1 MELMTKHR
9 EMMLARHKRIIKRYN
24 SLREQHPEAARSA
37 VAERVA
43 DKECMTLQ
51 GIVKILK
58 AYGVEKPWGFDP
70 FGQAGF
76 DPLWLQLD

>member
-37 VAERVA
+37 VAERIA

-58 AYGVEKPWGFDP
+58 AYGEWQKQQQG
-70 FGQAGF
+70 A
-76 DPLWLQLD
+76 

>member
-9 EMMLARHKRIIKRYN
+9 EMMLARHKRIIKRFN

-51 GIVKILK
+51 KNFAIIALFCNFEENKQ
-58 AYGVEKPWGFDP
+58 FST
-70 FGQAGF
+70 
-76 DPLWLQLD
+76 